1 MKRDE
6 EMTGAQRPATENTDT
21 NHISLPDRTG
31 STKSENKREE
41 GGPVTEKAID
51 SIRLTEEET
60 ALPAGHPN
68 SIRSYLAEISRIPLL
83 AKEDEWQLAQ
93 IIVRGKEAEQRL
105 HEAKA
110 NNELTLSQTEMEV
123 LQGVVE
129 QSEEARNKLIL
140 SNLRLVV
147 HIAKGYRNRGI
158 SFLDLIQEGNLG
170 LMKAVEKFD
179 HTLGFKFSTYA
190 TWWIRQAITR
200 AIADYS
206 QTIRIPVQMLETA
219 RELKRIKQEYLHT
232 HGTPPSLEMLSQLTE
247 MPIMKIK
254 KVENI
259 FEYTTS
265 LERPLSD
272 EGDETISDM
281 IADEFS
287 LSPTKETFRL
297 CMTEELDRALDY
309 LDEREKMILKLRYG
323 LEDGHP
329 RTLRD
334 VSNVFNLTR
343 ERVRQIE
350 IRAIE
355 KLKHPARKEDL
366 QQFRDLLS
374 CEE

>member
-1 MKRDE
+1 MDSDE
-6 EMTGAQRPATENTDT
+6 EKIGAQKLEADNTDT
-21 NHISLPDRTG
+21 VG
-31 STKSENKREE
+31 STKVENKREE
-41 GGPVTEKAID
+41 SKPTAKKAID
-51 SIRLTEEET
+51 SLRLTQDK
-60 ALPAGHPN
+60 AIIPSGHPN
-68 SIRSYLAEISRIPLL
+68 SIRSYLAEISRISLL
-83 AKEDEWQLAQ
+83 TKEDEWRLAKA
-93 IIVRGKEAEQRL
+93 IVRGVQAEQRL
-105 HEAKA
+105 SEAKENSRFA
-110 NNELTLSQTEMEV
+110 LSQQEVKV
-123 LQGVVE
+123 LQGIVK
-129 QSEEARNKLIL
+129 QSEKARNKLIV

-147 HIAKGYRNRGI
+147 HIAKWYRNRGL

-170 LMKAVEKFD
+170 LMKAVGKFD

-200 AIADYS
+200 AIADHS
-206 QTIRIPVQMLETA
+206 RTIRVPTPMLEAA
-219 RELKRIKQEYLHT
+219 RDLKRIKQEYMQE

-254 KVENI
+254 KVENV

-272 EGDETISDM
+272 DGEETISDL
-281 IADEFS
+281 IADESS
-287 LSPTKETFRL
+287 LSPTKETFRVFL
-297 CMTEELDRALDY
+297 AEELDRALNH

-329 RTLRD
+329 RTLKD

-366 QQFRDLLS
+366 QQFRDLLAR
-374 CEE
+374 EE